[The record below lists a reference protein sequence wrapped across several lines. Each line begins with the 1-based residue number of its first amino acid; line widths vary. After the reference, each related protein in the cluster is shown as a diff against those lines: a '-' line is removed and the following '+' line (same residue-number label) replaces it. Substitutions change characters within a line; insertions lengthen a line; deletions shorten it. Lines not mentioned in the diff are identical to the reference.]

1 MLAHYEANRGSGRTF
16 CEVVESSSLVIEI
29 NLVLVRLE
37 RLGIAIPDRS
47 RFSDEDE
54 AGKMWWIAY
63 LTALERLSVGGNIKA
78 ARATQLQELIRQH
91 VGVEDGEGESN
102 DSS

>member
-1 MLAHYEANRGSGRTF
+1 MVSTGFQASIKSLRDNLLAHYEANRGSGRTF

-63 LTALERLSVGGNIKA
+63 LTALERLSGW
-78 ARATQLQELIRQH
+78 QH
-91 VGVEDGEGESN
+91 LGRRNYKSLY
-102 DSS
+102 DSM